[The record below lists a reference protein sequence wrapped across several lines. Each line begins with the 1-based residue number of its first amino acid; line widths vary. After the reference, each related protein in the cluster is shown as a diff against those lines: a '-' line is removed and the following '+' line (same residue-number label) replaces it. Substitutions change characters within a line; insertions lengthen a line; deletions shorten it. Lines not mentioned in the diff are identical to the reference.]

1 MKPQRNINS
10 FGTFLDTVN
19 NKSSAVSR
27 QAPAAAPVAA
37 AAAAAESTGKPAGI
51 ILRIVMEERTIP
63 VKALIDKAGLDIVN
77 FGKAIADLQKL
88 DAVRIAGTSPDEY
101 VTPGPNCDSAISL
114 LS

>member
-19 NKSSAVSR
+19 KSETPAR
-27 QAPAAAPVAA
+27 QVPPAAVAA
-37 AAAAAESTGKPAGI
+37 AAAETTGNPAGI

-63 VKALIDKAGLDIVN
+63 VKALMDKAGLDIVN

-88 DAVRIAGTSPDEY
+88 DAVRIAGTSPNEY
-101 VTPGPNCDSAISL
+101 VERGPNCDSAISL